1 MQANYIKKAFILPFL
16 LVFVLSCNNNR
27 SMTHKIEEI
36 KEVGDSNPTLALT
49 MLDSL
54 DVIIP
59 NQSAAVI
66 NQFNLVRLRLQD
78 KAGIVQK
85 SDATVRQ
92 LLAFYEKNGSDA
104 EKQEVYYYAGS
115 VYRDVQDTPRA
126 LMYFLKSAELAEKNS
141 GLDSIMLR
149 NAYSNLF
156 YLFYGVQD
164 YTNAHMYAKKEYEIS
179 RKINKTELTC
189 LMHLGLSYTVLDS
202 LKQAKD
208 IYVYTLD
215 SITASPDLLKDSEI
229 LSALLSEFSYIKDT
243 TNASLCFNLLD
254 KNKVSNE
261 NDNKCFAYG
270 EYYNLIGKKDS
281 SIYYYT
287 CILHN
292 NKDYF
297 RMYDASKALFF
308 LYNGRHQTTKANA
321 LANEYIQISD
331 SLDIG
336 KRQELAA
343 TVNNEFK
350 YYKEKGKEE
359 KIIKERDEIQSKLRN
374 STIGMVV
381 IILLAVFL
389 IIYKRNVLLK
399 ELLKLSN
406 DRNKLIVVKKELLT
420 EIQTKDKELNNSKV
434 LLDNLKK
441 ELEETKNKVGKLDKD
456 LVKYSEELKQK
467 EALLTE
473 KMEQN
478 QMIINLLHHSELE
491 ISAEDVI
498 NSIRKA
504 SKGTKEMSEKEWRR
518 LYKAIDELYPT
529 FKSQLLTKLDKF
541 NEKQMQVCYL
551 MRIGLSSAQIRNITS
566 LSRATIWRWT
576 KMYSWIQ
583 TIDLPNKNK
592 TSKEY

>member
-1 MQANYIKKAFILPFL
+1 
-16 LVFVLSCNNNR
+16 
-27 SMTHKIEEI
+27 
-36 KEVGDSNPTLALT
+36 
-49 MLDSL
+49 
-54 DVIIP
+54 
-59 NQSAAVI
+59 
-66 NQFNLVRLRLQD
+66 
-78 KAGIVQK
+78 
-85 SDATVRQ
+85 
-92 LLAFYEKNGSDA
+92 
-104 EKQEVYYYAGS
+104 
-115 VYRDVQDTPRA
+115 
-126 LMYFLKSAELAEKNS
+126 
-141 GLDSIMLR
+141 
-149 NAYSNLF
+149 
-156 YLFYGVQD
+156 
-164 YTNAHMYAKKEYEIS
+164 
-179 RKINKTELTC
+179 
-189 LMHLGLSYTVLDS
+189 
-202 LKQAKD
+202 
-208 IYVYTLD
+208 
-215 SITASPDLLKDSEI
+215 
-229 LSALLSEFSYIKDT
+229 
-243 TNASLCFNLLD
+243 
-254 KNKVSNE
+254 
-261 NDNKCFAYG
+261 
-270 EYYNLIGKKDS
+270 
-281 SIYYYT
+281 
-287 CILHN
+287 
-292 NKDYF
+292 
-297 RMYDASKALFF
+297 MYDASKALFF
-308 LYNGRHQTTKANA
+308 LYNGLHQTTKANA

-434 LLDNLKK
+434 LLDHLKK

>member
-1 MQANYIKKAFILPFL
+1 
-16 LVFVLSCNNNR
+16 
-27 SMTHKIEEI
+27 
-36 KEVGDSNPTLALT
+36 
-49 MLDSL
+49 
-54 DVIIP
+54 
-59 NQSAAVI
+59 
-66 NQFNLVRLRLQD
+66 
-78 KAGIVQK
+78 
-85 SDATVRQ
+85 
-92 LLAFYEKNGSDA
+92 
-104 EKQEVYYYAGS
+104 
-115 VYRDVQDTPRA
+115 
-126 LMYFLKSAELAEKNS
+126 
-141 GLDSIMLR
+141 
-149 NAYSNLF
+149 
-156 YLFYGVQD
+156 
-164 YTNAHMYAKKEYEIS
+164 
-179 RKINKTELTC
+179 
-189 LMHLGLSYTVLDS
+189 
-202 LKQAKD
+202 
-208 IYVYTLD
+208 
-215 SITASPDLLKDSEI
+215 
-229 LSALLSEFSYIKDT
+229 
-243 TNASLCFNLLD
+243 
-254 KNKVSNE
+254 
-261 NDNKCFAYG
+261 
-270 EYYNLIGKKDS
+270 
-281 SIYYYT
+281 
-287 CILHN
+287 
-292 NKDYF
+292 
-297 RMYDASKALFF
+297 
-308 LYNGRHQTTKANA
+308 
-321 LANEYIQISD
+321 
-331 SLDIG
+331 
-336 KRQELAA
+336 
-343 TVNNEFK
+343 
-350 YYKEKGKEE
+350 
-359 KIIKERDEIQSKLRN
+359 
-374 STIGMVV
+374 MVV

-406 DRNKLIVVKKELLT
+406 DRNELIVVKKELHT